1 MKVEVPAFER
11 YLASVRQI
19 GVQRPMRADHAAYE
33 RFMDEFHA
41 AFPNA
46 TGDEYVRFK
55 HVVAVAAGV
64 LITYHEND

>member
-1 MKVEVPAFER
+1 MSADDQFEQHLRTMSALGLQRGPVP
-11 YLASVRQI
+11 
-19 GVQRPMRADHAAYE
+19 DHDLYE
-33 RFMDEFHA
+33 RFMGEFHQ

-55 HVVAVAAGV
+55 HVAAVAAGV

>member
-1 MKVEVPAFER
+1 MKAELPPFER

-19 GVQRPMRADHAAYE
+19 GAHRPMRADHAAYE
-33 RFMDEFHA
+33 RFMAEFHA

-55 HVVAVAAGV
+55 HVAAVAAGV
-64 LITYHEND
+64 LVGYGEK